1 MPGLKN
7 NNNNNNNKRKS
18 NKLMGTYV
26 LIGFLFLYGIMNL
39 VDTKIP
45 GWVLGVTAL
54 AAAGALIISAAPWR
68 K

>member
-1 MPGLKN
+1 
-7 NNNNNNNKRKS
+7 
-18 NKLMGTYV
+18 
-26 LIGFLFLYGIMNL
+26 MNL